1 MCPILSTLF
10 EAVGAIQVKQKEAK
24 VAVASHGIEVFFF
37 FFFGWTGFHT
47 EKQRKKDNKAQNT
60 AAHSSNTEAATS
72 RYKESIKS
80 YLAEEGVA
88 P

>member
-37 FFFGWTGFHT
+37 FFLVGPDFIQKNRERKTTKPKTQLHT
-47 EKQRKKDNKAQNT
+47 VVTQKQQQADTRKAL
-60 AAHSSNTEAATS
+60 SL
-72 RYKESIKS
+72 I
-80 YLAEEGVA
+80 
-88 P
+88 

>member
-37 FFFGWTGFHT
+37 FLVGPDFIQKNRERKTTKPKTQLHT
-47 EKQRKKDNKAQNT
+47 VVTQKQQQADTRKAL
-60 AAHSSNTEAATS
+60 SL
-72 RYKESIKS
+72 I
-80 YLAEEGVA
+80 
-88 P
+88 